1 MRGPEAGG
9 LYTAGYRLIES
20 LMFLSS
26 SFYIVVFPILS
37 RLYAHGGEERLRYA
51 YTQSIKFISLLLFPV
66 SAGVAALAVPI
77 LRLVYGEEFVPGAPA
92 LAVVGCVVGL
102 QGLSV
107 VMGRLLIVVHRLGA
121 IIRVSLITVVVNV
134 GLNLLLIPRL
144 GIVGVAIAG
153 VASEAVVVLLNWVAL
168 GGAVKRPNLI
178 ADLWRIA
185 LAAFGMGLVVWWARE
200 MPLVVTVPMGVAVYA
215 VFLFALGGLT
225 KEDRGV
231 LMRIVKRS

>member
-1 MRGPEAGG
+1 
-9 LYTAGYRLIES
+9 
-20 LMFLSS
+20 
-26 SFYIVVFPILS
+26 
-37 RLYAHGGEERLRYA
+37 
-51 YTQSIKFISLLLFPV
+51 
-66 SAGVAALAVPI
+66 
-77 LRLVYGEEFVPGAPA
+77 
-92 LAVVGCVVGL
+92 
-102 QGLSV
+102 
-107 VMGRLLIVVHRLGA
+107 
-121 IIRVSLITVVVNV
+121 
-134 GLNLLLIPRL
+134 
-144 GIVGVAIAG
+144 
-153 VASEAVVVLLNWVAL
+153 VLLNWVAL